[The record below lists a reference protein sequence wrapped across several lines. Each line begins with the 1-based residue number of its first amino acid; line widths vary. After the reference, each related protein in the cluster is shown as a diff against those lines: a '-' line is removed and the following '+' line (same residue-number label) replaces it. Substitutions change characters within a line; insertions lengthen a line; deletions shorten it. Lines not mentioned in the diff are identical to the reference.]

1 MLSKKSCRFLSRIS
15 RRRKPVVWSN
25 AVQIAQK
32 SGFIELE
39 VNEMIENG
47 FLRFWDT
54 GEEEIAVELTEEGR
68 CAIEERNLQTWVEI
82 RESLSICI
90 SLLALV
96 ISLLTFMS
104 KATGQEKTEPMPP
117 PQQLTTQAP
126 PTT

>member
-1 MLSKKSCRFLSRIS
+1 MLSKKSCGYLNRIS
-15 RRRKPVVWSN
+15 RRGKPVVWSE
-25 AVQIAQK
+25 AVRIAEK
-32 SGFIELE
+32 SGFIETE
-39 VNEMIENG
+39 VNEMLENG

-96 ISLLTFMS
+96 ISVLTFMS
-104 KATGQEKTEPMPP
+104 KATWQEKTEPMPP
-117 PQQLTTQAP
+117 QQQLTTQAP
-126 PTT
+126 PTN

>member
-1 MLSKKSCRFLSRIS
+1 MLSKKSCRFLSRIG

-54 GEEEIAVELTEEGR
+54 GEKEIAVELTEEGR

-117 PQQLTTQAP
+117 PQQRTTQAP

>member
-1 MLSKKSCRFLSRIS
+1 MLSKKSCRYLNRIS
-15 RRRKPVVWSN
+15 RRGKPVVWSK

-32 SGFIELE
+32 SGFIEPE

-117 PQQLTTQAP
+117 PPQLTTQAP